1 MLAAVQDR
9 SIDVHQRWAEL
20 GVSTVYE
27 AAGQR
32 GLVEADLVQVVPGSR
47 VAGPART
54 VRCGQDDNLA
64 VHLAMEGLRP
74 GDILVVTMPEP
85 RPVAL
90 VGELLALQA
99 QAHGAAG
106 LLVDA
111 AVRDREQLVTL
122 GIPAWARWIRAA
134 GTTKADRGELDIR
147 VTVGGAAIDPGDIV
161 VLDADGAV
169 VVARARAA
177 EVLEASEARQAKEE
191 AMLPRL
197 RAGELTADL
206 NGLRPL

>member
-1 MLAAVQDR
+1 MEDR
-9 SIDVHQRWAEL
+9 LIADHRRWAEL

-32 GLVEADLVQVVPGSR
+32 GLVEADLVQVVPRSR

-99 QAHGAAG
+99 QAHGAAA

-111 AVRDREQLVTL
+111 AVRDREQLAAL

-134 GTTKADRGELDIR
+134 GTTKADRGGLDVR

-169 VVARARAA
+169 VVERARAA
-177 EVLEASEARQAKEE
+177 EVLAASEARQAKEE

-206 NGLRPL
+206 HGLRPRSG

>member
-1 MLAAVQDR
+1 MEGRLIAGYR
-9 SIDVHQRWAEL
+9 RWAEL

-32 GLVEADLVQVVPGSR
+32 GLVGADLVQVLPGSR

-64 VHLAMEGLRP
+64 VHLAMAGLRP
-74 GDILVVTMPEP
+74 GVILVVPRPEP

-99 QAHGAAG
+99 QAHGAAA

-111 AVRDREQLVTL
+111 AVRDREQLVAL

-134 GTTKADRGELDIR
+134 GTTKADPGGLDVR
-147 VTVGGAAIDPGDIV
+147 VSLGGAAIDPGDIV

-169 VVARARAA
+169 VVERARAA

-206 NGLRPL
+206 NGLRPRPG

>member
-1 MLAAVQDR
+1 MLPAVEDR
-9 SIDVHQRWAEL
+9 LIAGHRRWAEL

-32 GLVEADLVQVVPGSR
+32 GLVQADLVQVVPGSR

-85 RPVAL
+85 RPIAL

-111 AVRDREQLVTL
+111 AVRDREQLSAL
-122 GIPAWARWIRAA
+122 GIPTWSRWIRAA
-134 GTTKADRGELDIR
+134 GTRKADRGQLDVR
-147 VTVGGAAIDPGDIV
+147 VTVGGAAIDPGDLL
-161 VLDADGAV
+161 VLDADGGV
-169 VVARARAA
+169 VVERARTA
-177 EVLEASEARQAKEE
+177 EVLEASEARQAREE

-206 NGLRPL
+206 HGLR

>member
-1 MLAAVQDR
+1 MLPAVEDR
-9 SIDVHQRWAEL
+9 LIAVHRRWAEL

-32 GLVEADLVQVVPGSR
+32 GLVQADLVQVVPGSR

-85 RPVAL
+85 RPIAL

-99 QAHGAAG
+99 QAHGATG

-111 AVRDREQLVTL
+111 AVRDREQLAAL
-122 GIPAWARWIRAA
+122 GIPAWSRWIRAA
-134 GTTKADRGELDIR
+134 GTKKADRGELDVR
-147 VTVGGAAIDPGDIV
+147 VTVGGAAIDPGDLI

-169 VVARARAA
+169 VVERARTA
-177 EVLEASEARQAKEE
+177 EVFEASEARQAKEE

-206 NGLRPL
+206 HGLR